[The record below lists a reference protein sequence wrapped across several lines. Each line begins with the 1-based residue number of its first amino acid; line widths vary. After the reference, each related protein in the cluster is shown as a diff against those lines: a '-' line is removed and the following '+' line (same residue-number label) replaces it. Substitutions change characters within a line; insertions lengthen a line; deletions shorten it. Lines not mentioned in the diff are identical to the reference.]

1 MTGATMST
9 SSQSDGTD
17 ETERALTALTVGQVA
32 DDLGVTVRT
41 LHHYDEIGLVR
52 PSERSRAGYRLYTGA
67 DLERLQHVVVYR
79 RLSFSLEE
87 IAELLEAT
95 GTDLEAH
102 LLRQR
107 ATVIDRLSDLH
118 DLVDAIDRALEK
130 ERMGMPLT
138 PQEQKELF
146 GGEFAEHQEE
156 YAVEA
161 QERWGDT
168 DAWKQ
173 SADRTATYTKADWE
187 AIKVDMDAVNAAAVA
202 ALQSGAPATSEAAM
216 DAAERARQHIE
227 RWFYDTSPQFHRNL
241 GDMYVSDP
249 RFTKTYEDL
258 APGLAA
264 YLRDAIHANADRQQG
279 ER

>member
-1 MTGATMST
+1 MST
-9 SSQSDGTD
+9 SETD
-17 ETERALTALTVGQVA
+17 RTDRTDRTDHALTALTVGQVA
-32 DDLGVTVRT
+32 DELGVTVRT
-41 LHHYDEIGLVR
+41 LHHYDGIGLVR

-79 RLSFSLEE
+79 RLGFSLEE

-95 GTDLEAH
+95 GSDLQAH

-130 ERMGMPLT
+130 ERMGMQLT
-138 PQEQKELF
+138 PHEQKELF
-146 GGEFAEHQEE
+146 GGVFAEHQEE
-156 YAVEA
+156 YAAEA
-161 QERWGDT
+161 EERWGDT

-173 SADRTATYTKADWE
+173 SSARTASCTKADWE
-187 AIKVDMDAVNAAAVA
+187 AIKAEMDEVNAAAVA
-202 ALQSGAPATSEAAM
+202 ALRSGEPATSEAAM
-216 DAAERARQHIE
+216 DAAERARQHME
-227 RWFYDTSPQFHRNL
+227 RWFYDVSPQFHRNL

-249 RFTKTYEDL
+249 RFTTTYEDL

-264 YLRDAIHANADRQQG
+264 YLRDAIHANADRLEAG
-279 ER
+279 AG

>member
-1 MTGATMST
+1 MST
-9 SSQSDGTD
+9 SSETD
-17 ETERALTALTVGQVA
+17 RTDRALTELTV
-32 DDLGVTVRT
+32 
-41 LHHYDEIGLVR
+41 GLVR

-79 RLSFSLEE
+79 RLGFSLEE

-95 GTDLEAH
+95 GTDLQAH

-107 ATVIDRLSDLH
+107 ATVIDRLSDMH

-130 ERMGMPLT
+130 ERIGMQLT
-138 PQEQKELF
+138 PQEQRELF

-156 YAVEA
+156 YAAET

-173 SADRTATYTKADWE
+173 ASARTAGYTRADWE
-187 AIKVDMDAVNAAAVA
+187 AIKAEMDVVNGAVVA
-202 ALQSGAPATSEAAM
+202 ALRSGEPSTSPAAT
-216 DAAERARQHIE
+216 DAAERARQHME
-227 RWFYDTSPQFHRNL
+227 RWFYDVSPQAHRNL
-241 GDMYVSDP
+241 GDMYVFDP

-258 APGLAA
+258 SPGLAA
-264 YLRDAIHANADRQQG
+264 YLRDAIRASADRHEAAG
-279 ER
+279 DHATKP